1 MSEASIETIMDV
13 HWFGYNYPLKE
24 IFLHKRKIK
33 GDKEWLCVSNRDR
46 NACFL
51 VRTEVALAA
60 KRITAESSRF
70 GHEILFV
77 LPLSAVKFSY

>member
-1 MSEASIETIMDV
+1 MTEASIETIMDT
-13 HWFGYNYPLKE
+13 HWFGYDYPMKQ

-51 VRTEVALAA
+51 VRTEVALSAHQ
-60 KRITAESSRF
+60 ITTESSRF
-70 GHEILFV
+70 GHEILLV